1 MADSV
6 KKELA
11 KVIMLGEM
19 GVGKTTLLNGYVGAA
34 GAGKAATMGPDFKQK
49 SVRIGTTECNLQI
62 WDTAGQE

>member
-6 KKELA
+6 KKDLA

-19 GVGKTTLLNGYVGAA
+19 GVGKTTILNGYAGGGGA
-34 GAGKAATMGPDFKQK
+34 KSATMGPDMRKK
-49 SVRIGTTECNLQI
+49 DIRVGNVEVNMQI